1 MIGLGRIKSAYKQ
14 FLCNRYQLRMQSSY
28 QVQFYNCW
36 DQPNEKM
43 YWQQFIEAKK
53 LLRDDKTIAIFS
65 VFGDR
70 SLIRKVDTD
79 VKIFYSAENLKRTN
93 FAQYADHAL
102 GERSIDLAMGFEV
115 FEDPRYIRFPLWMDY
130 MFPADSTE
138 EKIRAKCEKLR
149 FPLLHTHTH
158 TARRFC
164 CMVASNS
171 ADGLRDDMFNAIY
184 KIAHV
189 DSAGKYLHNDD
200 SLLTEFGD
208 NKQAYLQSYLFN
220 ICPEN
225 TAAYGYTTEKIFE
238 AISCGCIPI
247 YWGAELADKAVINE
261 DAIIFWDRKNSGKDA
276 LKRIEELHKNP
287 KLLEEF
293 LTQPRLLPTAE
304 EYILDTFATIES
316 KLRTIINNK

>member
-1 MIGLGRIKSAYKQ
+1 MNIVRKIYRHIALFRHDIEQLHKQSAY
-14 FLCNRYQLRMQSSY
+14 R
-28 QVQFYNCW
+28 VQFYNCW
-36 DQPNEKM
+36 DQPNEQM
-43 YWQQFIEAKK
+43 YWNQFITSRN
-53 LLRDDKTIAIFS
+53 LLPERKTAAIFS
-65 VFGDR
+65 VFGNR
-70 SLIRKVDTD
+70 SLIRKVYTD

-93 FAQYADHAL
+93 FSQYADHAL
-102 GERSIDLAMGFEV
+102 GEPSIDLAMGFEV

-138 EKIRAKCEKLR
+138 EEIRAKCGQLR
-149 FPLLHTHTH
+149 FPEMQ
-158 TARRFC
+158 ASRKFC

-171 ADGLRDDMFNAIY
+171 ADGLREDMFNAISQ
-184 KIAHV
+184 IGHV
-189 DSAGKYLHNDD
+189 DSAGRYLHNDD
-200 SLLTEFGD
+200 SLVKEFGD
-208 NKQAYLQSYLFN
+208 NKVAYLQSYLFN

-247 YWGAELADKAVINE
+247 YWGADFADKAVINE
-261 DAIIFWDRKNSGKDA
+261 DAVIRWDRKNNGQNA
-276 LKRIEELHKNP
+276 LRQVEGLYTNP

>member
-1 MIGLGRIKSAYKQ
+1 MKGIGKIRNAYKQ
-14 FLCNRYQLRMQSSY
+14 YLSNREQLQKQAPY

-36 DQPNEKM
+36 DQPNEQM
-43 YWQQFIEAKK
+43 YWRRFIESRH
-53 LLRDDKTIAIFS
+53 LLADDKKIAIFS

-70 SLIRKVDTD
+70 KLIQKVKAD
-79 VKIFYSAENLKRTN
+79 VKIFYSAENLKRPN

-102 GERSIDLAMGFEV
+102 GERSIDLAMGYEV
-115 FEDPRYIRFPLWMDY
+115 FEDPRYVCFPLWMDY

-138 EKIRAKCEKLR
+138 EQIRAKCKELR
-149 FPLLHTHTH
+149 YPQMQQN
-158 TARRFC
+158 RKFC

-171 ADGLRDDMFNAIY
+171 ADGLRDEMFNAISQ
-184 KIAHV
+184 IAHV

-200 SLLTEFGD
+200 SLVTEYGD
-208 NKQAYLQSYLFN
+208 NKQDYLKSYLFN

-261 DAIIFWDRKNSGKDA
+261 DAIIFWDRKNNGKEA
-276 LKRIEELHKNP
+276 LKKIAELYANP

-293 LTQPRLLPTAE
+293 IRQPRLKPTAE
-304 EYILDTFATIES
+304 EYILDTFATIEA
-316 KLRTIINNK
+316 KLRNVINAK

>member
-1 MIGLGRIKSAYKQ
+1 MLGLGKFRNAYRQ
-14 FLCNRYQLRMQSSY
+14 YLCNREQTRKQTPY

-36 DQPNEKM
+36 DQPNEQM
-43 YWQQFIEAKK
+43 YWNQFISSRHLLPEGKK
-53 LLRDDKTIAIFS
+53 VAIFS

-70 SLIRKVDTD
+70 GLIRKVHTD

-93 FAQYADHAL
+93 FASYADHAL
-102 GERSIDLAMGFEV
+102 GEPSIDLAMGFEV

-130 MFPADSTE
+130 MFPADCTE
-138 EKIRAKCEKLR
+138 ELIRAKCEQLR
-149 FPLLHTHTH
+149 FPKMQ
-158 TARRFC
+158 ADRKFC
-164 CMVASNS
+164 SMVASNS
-171 ADGLRDDMFNAIY
+171 ADGLRDEMFNAIS

-189 DSAGKYLHNDD
+189 DSAGRYLHNDD
-200 SLLTEFGD
+200 SLVKEFGD
-208 NKQAYLQSYLFN
+208 NKVAYLQSYLFN

-261 DAIIFWDRKNSGKDA
+261 DAIIFWDRKNNGKDA

-316 KLRTIINNK
+316 KLREILNPK

>member
-1 MIGLGRIKSAYKQ
+1 MIGKLRTAYKQ
-14 FLCNRYQLRMQSSY
+14 YLCNREQLRKQTPY

-36 DQPNEKM
+36 DQPNEQM
-43 YWQQFIEAKK
+43 YWNQFISSRHLLPEGKK
-53 LLRDDKTIAIFS
+53 VAIFS

-70 SLIRKVDTD
+70 GLIRKVHTD

-93 FAQYADHAL
+93 FASYADHAL
-102 GERSIDLAMGFEV
+102 GEPSIDLAMGFEV

-158 TARRFC
+158 TARRFS

-261 DAIIFWDRKNSGKDA
+261 DAIIFWDRKNNGKDA